1 MFARG
6 QILGFGT
13 GVDINVTFEDAGTR
27 RRVLVPPWHH
37 GGGSKDVSTLYVFSH
52 KEEISGEI
60 VITTDPG
67 EVVDYT
73 ELRMEFVGQLNT
85 ITPENRQC
93 KQFSYGA
100 LDLEKAPTGQNL
112 NIEDVKVL
120 EYKFPNPVAKPHES
134 YNGITSQ
141 VRYFL
146 RVTIKRP
153 YTPDIVEEQEIW
165 VQNPQ
170 ATASTASG
178 IKMEVGLKDAL
189 HIEFEYNRRNYHLQ
203 DVVLGKIF
211 FLLVKIRIKYM
222 ELSLLK
228 RETSGSYHEHDT
240 MAKYEVMDGHPVA
253 GETIPVRFFLSP
265 FKLTPTYKQVE
276 DKFSVKYYLNL
287 VLMDENDRRYYKQQE
302 ITLWRKTPNTTK
314 VSLPV
319 APPV

>member
-1 MFARG
+1 MR
-6 QILGFGT
+6 I
-13 GVDINVTFEDAGTR
+13 
-27 RRVLVPPWHH
+27 
-37 GGGSKDVSTLYVFSH
+37 
-52 KEEISGEI
+52 
-60 VITTDPG
+60 
-67 EVVDYT
+67 
-73 ELRMEFVGQLNT
+73 EFVGQLTT
-85 ITPENRQC
+85 ITPESRQC
-93 KQFSYGA
+93 KQFSYA
-100 LDLEKAPTGQNL
+100 AIDLEKAATGQNL
-112 NIEDVKVL
+112 NIEDVKVV
-120 EYKFPNPVAKPHES
+120 EYKFPAPLPKPHES

-146 RVTIKRP
+146 RTTIRRP
-153 YTPDIVEEQEIW
+153 YTPDIVEEHDIW

-228 RETSGSYHEHDT
+228 RESSGSYHDHDT
-240 MAKYEVMDGHPVA
+240 MVKYEVMDGHPVA

-276 DKFSVKYYLNL
+276 DTFSVRYYLNL
-287 VLMDENDRRYYKQQE
+287 VLLDENDRRYYKQQE
-302 ITLWRKTPNTTK
+302 ITLWRKAPAKTGVTVPATPSK
-314 VSLPV
+314 
-319 APPV
+319 